1 VLSRRGASAPGA
13 IRYRLTLEKPAAS
26 PDGGGGQSVAWAA
39 VAAVWGEVVPL
50 KAEEAAAGEGLATRV
65 THRIVIRRRGD
76 VAGGDRFRL
85 DGRTFLL
92 RAVHDPAEDGRF
104 LACLTEETRA

>member
-1 VLSRRGASAPGA
+1 MLSRKGASEPGR
-13 IRYRLTLEKPAAS
+13 IRHRLMLEKRAAV
-26 PDGGGGQSVAWAA
+26 PDGGGGEEAEWVP
-39 VAAVWGEVVPL
+39 VAAVWGEILPVR
-50 KAEEAAAGEGLATRV
+50 AEEAVAGEGVATRL

-85 DGRTFLL
+85 DGRAFVI

-104 LACLTEETRA
+104 LVCLTDERRA